1 MDNETLNIITNVFS
15 NVAFPI
21 ACCIALF
28 WLYSKQNTEFRNTIE
43 KNSEIIKELSIMLKE
58 KLK

>member
-1 MDNETLNIITNVFS
+1 MENETLNIISNIFS

-28 WLYSKQNTEFRNTIE
+28 WLYSKQNIEFRRTIE
-43 KNSEIIKELSIMLKE
+43 RNTEMIKELIIMIKS
-58 KLK
+58 K

>member
-1 MDNETLNIITNVFS
+1 MENETLNIISNIFS

-28 WLYSKQNTEFRNTIE
+28 WLYSKQNTEFRRTIE
-43 KNSEIIKELSIMLKE
+43 RNTEMIKELTIMIKS
-58 KLK
+58 K